1 MNPNILMPIMISMT
15 RSYHKSKLYYRLNS
29 VSPRTSV
36 LFFSATLL
44 IALFSITSCEEK
56 PTIVGS
62 GLLPGGDFVSI
73 KSDTSV
79 HIEAYTLRPDSI
91 VTNSR
96 KYSYLGRLTDP
107 YFGDNRCDFVGQLR
121 LLQRWPGGE
130 LPIVDSAKIYMTF
143 AGAKGTLDS
152 TTIHKINIYEIN
164 EILNTTDKYYSNRD
178 PNAGQLL
185 ATISLPPI
193 PTDTLRYLEIN
204 LPITLGEYLLRDTSK
219 LSQDKDGNP
228 FKSFFKGLYMTME
241 DTPNPFITAL
251 TFGASEFIISVYYHN
266 TAGTS
271 LYYDFT
277 ISSTS
282 VRYNRYFHNYASAT
296 SPYKVSLQNI
306 ANKTKDSLVY
316 LQAFNGVSPLI
327 KFPGIKAIRNM
338 LWDSV
343 NKIVRGSIN
352 KARLTFSVYLD
363 ETTYTSSTV
372 PPSIALFYNKSDT
385 ARYYVPDYFIGGYET
400 HPFFDGNYNSTT
412 KTYSFNLAAFMQ
424 EYLKG
429 NITDPV
435 VYMYVPEGEFAN
447 VILRANKSPVP
458 VKFELV
464 YTKL

>member
-15 RSYHKSKLYYRLNS
+15 RSYHKSKQYYRLDS

-36 LFFSATLL
+36 FFLFISLL

-56 PTIVGS
+56 PTLVGS

-79 HIEAYTLRPDSI
+79 HIEAYTVRPDSI
-91 VTNSR
+91 ITNSR
-96 KYSYLGRLTDP
+96 TYSYLGRLTDP

-130 LPIVDSAKIYMTF
+130 LPIVDSAKIYLTLY
-143 AGAKGTLDS
+143 GAKGTLDS

-164 EILNTTDKYYSNRD
+164 EILNSTNKYYSNRD
-178 PNAGQLL
+178 PNAGKLL
-185 ATISLPPI
+185 ATVSLPPI
-193 PTDTLRYLEIN
+193 PRDTLRHLVIN
-204 LPITLGEYLLRDTSK
+204 LPRSFGEYILRDTSK

-241 DTPNPFITAL
+241 DSQNPFLAAL
-251 TFGASEFIISVYYHN
+251 MFNTSEFMISVYYHN
-266 TAGTS
+266 TAGTN

-277 ISSTS
+277 MSSTS

-306 ANKTKDSLVY
+306 ANKTKDSLIY
-316 LQAFNGVSPLI
+316 LQAFNGVSPQI
-327 KFPGIKAIRNM
+327 KFPGIKAIRTM

-352 KARLTFSVYLD
+352 KARLTFSVFLD
-363 ETTYTSSTV
+363 ESTFTSSTV
-372 PPSIALFYNKSDT
+372 PPAIALVYAKSDT
-385 ARYYVPDYFIGGYET
+385 ARSVVPDYVIGAN
-400 HPFFDGNYNSTT
+400 HAFFDGNYNSTT
-412 KTYSFNLAAFMQ
+412 KTYSFNLSAFMQ